1 MNDKQLNR
9 KLSNNEKVNKT
20 KIWLIEKFFLLKRL
34 IDNPSMTSQIKRKT
48 EERYKSTI
56 LGIKEGT
63 SLQVLWTLAS
73 PMDRGVWWLEHV
85 GSQRVRLNW
94 ATNTFTF
101 VTFQN
106 NIWMI
111 LWQKKLNNLNE
122 KRQVPWKEKLTKGM
136 QEENRNMSIVLYQ
149 IKGFNLSLKYFPQ
162 RKHHISMI
170 SLINSM
176 KYSRVN

>member
-1 MNDKQLNR
+1 MR
-9 KLSNNEKVNKT
+9 KLIKPR
-20 KIWLIEKFFLLKRL
+20 FGLLKSLSYWKGLL
-34 IDNPSMTSQIKRKT
+34 ITISMTSQIKRKT
-48 EERYKSTI
+48 EERYKSSI

-106 NIWMI
+106 NIWKI

-122 KRQVPWKEKLTKGM
+122 KRQVPWKAKLTKGM

-162 RKHHISMI
+162 RKHHVNMI